1 MSLFR
6 CILVYGGGAKVFFV
20 EHIVLCF
27 VALGSPFLCLYNV
40 NKIEEEEHWCFC
52 TAPTLFGM
60 STVEGL

>member
-1 MSLFR
+1 M
-6 CILVYGGGAKVFFV
+6 GGAKVFFV

-40 NKIEEEEHWCFC
+40 NKIEEEEEHWCFC
-52 TAPTLFGM
+52 TAPTVFRM